1 MEIQPTKILSGER
14 ITLPKRFLDQ
24 TKLKEGDL
32 VGLIFS
38 GDDLLVTKIKV
49 KVSKV

>member
-1 MEIQPTKILSGER
+1 MEIQPTKILAGER

-24 TKLKEGDL
+24 AKLKEGDL

-38 GDDLLVTKIKV
+38 NDDLIVTKIR
-49 KVSKV
+49 VSKV